1 MSSYENYSRTAR
13 RYDDTR
19 IPVGVE
25 IIIGCL
31 AHGQVPLGQQHL
43 LDAGCGTGNYSA
55 ALLPR
60 VGRISAVDLNDDM
73 LNRARNKLADEGQ
86 RGRIDF
92 HRASIDALPFAE
104 ATFDGILI
112 NQVLHHLAHDSDGDG
127 DGDADV
133 DGDYS
138 LLRKVFAEFAR
149 VLKPDG
155 AVVVN
160 TCSRRQLRRGF
171 WYYHL
176 IPEQIVRMCGR
187 HAPLDQ
193 LRRIMEEAG
202 IAWQQRIVPV
212 DALMQGEAYFNPRG
226 PLDKAWRDGD
236 SMWGTVP
243 EQTLNAVIARLNDLE
258 KSGKLESYLR
268 QHDAERK
275 HIGQLSFL
283 YGRLRSVA

>member
-31 AHGQVPLGQQHL
+31 AQSEVPLGQQHL

-112 NQVLHHLAHDSDGDG
+112 NQVLHHLAHDADADVDGDG
-127 DGDADV
+127 DGD
-133 DGDYS
+133 GDYAQ
-138 LLRKVFAEFAR
+138 LRKVFAEFAR

-176 IPEQIVRMCGR
+176 IPEQIARMCER
-187 HAPLDQ
+187 HAPLDL

-243 EQTLNAVIARLNDLE
+243 EPTLNAVIARLNDLE
-258 KSGKLESYLR
+258 KSGKLDSYLR

-283 YGRLRSVA
+283 YGRRS

>member
-1 MSSYENYSRTAR
+1 MSNYENYSRTAR

-19 IPVGVE
+19 IPVGRE

-31 AHGQVPLGQQHL
+31 AQGEVALDEQHL

-73 LNRARNKLADEGQ
+73 LNRARNKLADECQ

-92 HRASIDALPFAE
+92 HRASIDALPFAD

-112 NQVLHHLAHDSDGDG
+112 NQVLHHLAHDSD
-127 DGDADV
+127 AN
-133 DGDYS
+133 GDYS
-138 LLRKVFAEFAR
+138 MHRKVFAEFAR

-160 TCSRRQLRRGF
+160 TCSRRQLRHGF

-176 IPEQIVRMCGR
+176 IPEQIAHMCER
-187 HAPLDQ
+187 HAPVKV
-193 LRRIMEEAG
+193 LRQMMECAG
-202 IAWQQRIVPV
+202 IAWQQHIVPM
-212 DALMQGEAYFNPRG
+212 DALMQGDAYFNPHG

-236 SMWGTVP
+236 SMWSTVP
-243 EQTLNAVIARLNDLE
+243 EETLRAVIARLNDLE
-258 KSGKLESYLR
+258 KSRKLESYLR
-268 QHDAERK
+268 NHDAKRK

-283 YGRLRSVA
+283 YGRK